1 MVLAHRACNVR
12 KLDRLIGDH
21 FMLKLIGR
29 NENIMGSN
37 HPWKKRIADM
47 LGASPTARAKK
58 LRWHYEN
65 VRAVLGPNYWG
76 GSERYSPETDPFYRR
91 LTTRLNNRS

>member
-1 MVLAHRACNVR
+1 LR
-12 KLDRLIGDH
+12 KLDRLVSEH

-47 LGASPTARAKK
+47 LGPSLAMRARK
-58 LRWHYEN
+58 LYWHYGN
-65 VRAVLGPNYWG
+65 VKVVLGSNYWG
-76 GSERYSPETDPFYRR
+76 GAEGYNPETDPFYRK
-91 LTTRLNNRS
+91 LITRLNNRA